1 MDLPVSLTRT
11 SDDVAIAW
19 SPVGDPASG
28 APGLVL
34 MPGAPFSDFV
44 AEGRIEPSR
53 RAYAT
58 LARDVR
64 IVQYDAR
71 GSGHS
76 QRDVTDLSLDAML
89 RDLDAVVEAA
99 SLDRVALLGFY
110 SSVTSAIAY
119 AARHPDRVTH
129 LILFGGGTRGWS
141 PMSGASTQALLSL
154 IERDWDTF
162 AEAVA
167 HAWLGWAGDPEGP
180 QVADWFRGATTPA
193 MARATLQAAS
203 GVDVTADARRV
214 RCPAL
219 VLHRRDATVVPLE
232 VSEELAATLP
242 RGELRI
248 LDGSTATLFFEQPEI
263 VIDAIVGFVGG
274 RPVGRR
280 RGEPDPTTGVR
291 DVDRRPAGLSPR
303 EVEVLGLLAR
313 GETNAQ
319 IAVALGLSINTVER
333 HVANLYRKIDARG
346 RAEASAFAVR
356 NGLA

>member
-1 MDLPVSLTRT
+1 
-11 SDDVAIAW
+11 
-19 SPVGDPASG
+19 
-28 APGLVL
+28 
-34 MPGAPFSDFV
+34 
-44 AEGRIEPSR
+44 
-53 RAYAT
+53 
-58 LARDVR
+58 
-64 IVQYDAR
+64 
-71 GSGHS
+71 
-76 QRDVTDLSLDAML
+76 
-89 RDLDAVVEAA
+89 
-99 SLDRVALLGFY
+99 
-110 SSVTSAIAY
+110 
-119 AARHPDRVTH
+119 
-129 LILFGGGTRGWS
+129 
-141 PMSGASTQALLSL
+141 
-154 IERDWDTF
+154 
-162 AEAVA
+162 
-167 HAWLGWAGDPEGP
+167 
-180 QVADWFRGATTPA
+180 VADWFRGATTPA